1 MDNPPTNTVGML
13 FMIDDNSAVS
23 SPVPSEAPQMPWPAK
38 VFRICEMWSVKR
50 NTDQLTQ
57 DAEDLYEALNQ
68 LVRVYQ
74 FRDRDRICCYDVSVT
89 QCYAVETLVKQGAL
103 RLQVLAEEMF
113 LDKSTASRVIDA
125 LERKGYVSRVEDDE
139 DRRAVKIRVT
149 EAGRELYEKIR
160 GDLIAEERAVIGNLS
175 VEARQGALS
184 VLRQITRATEVRC
197 GLTNGS
203 CSGTA
208 LTD

>member
-1 MDNPPTNTVGML
+1 
-13 FMIDDNSAVS
+13 
-23 SPVPSEAPQMPWPAK
+23 MP
-38 VFRICEMWSVKR
+38 KR
-50 NTDQLTQ
+50 KTDQLTQ

-125 LERKGYVSRVEDDE
+125 LERKGYVSRVEDDQ
-139 DRRAVKIRVT
+139 DRRAVKIQAT
-149 EAGRELYEKIR
+149 QAGRELYEKIR
-160 GDLIAEERAVIGNLS
+160 GDLIAEERAMIENLS

-184 VLRQITRATEVRC
+184 ILKQITRATEVRC
-197 GLTNGS
+197 GLVSES
-203 CSGTA
+203 CSGTPSI
-208 LTD
+208 D

>member
-1 MDNPPTNTVGML
+1 MATITV
-13 FMIDDNSAVS
+13 
-23 SPVPSEAPQMPWPAK
+23 APNNKFVTIMP
-38 VFRICEMWSVKR
+38 KR
-50 NTDQLTQ
+50 KTDQLTQ

-139 DRRAVKIRVT
+139 DRRAVKIQAT
-149 EAGRELYEKIR
+149 QAGRELYEKIR
-160 GDLIAEERAVIGNLS
+160 GDLIAEERAMIENLS

-184 VLRQITRATEVRC
+184 VLRQITRATEARC
-197 GLTNGS
+197 GLKSES
-203 CSGTA
+203 CSGSVN
-208 LTD
+208 TD

>member
-1 MDNPPTNTVGML
+1 MATITV
-13 FMIDDNSAVS
+13 
-23 SPVPSEAPQMPWPAK
+23 APNNKFVTIMP
-38 VFRICEMWSVKR
+38 KR
-50 NTDQLTQ
+50 KTDQLTQ

-89 QCYAVETLVKQGAL
+89 QCYAVETLIKQGAL

-139 DRRAVKIRVT
+139 DRRAVKIQAT
-149 EAGRELYEKIR
+149 QAGRELYEKIR
-160 GDLIAEERAVIGNLS
+160 GDLIAEERAMIENLS

-197 GLTNGS
+197 GLTS
-203 CSGTA
+203 EPCSGSVN
-208 LTD
+208 TD